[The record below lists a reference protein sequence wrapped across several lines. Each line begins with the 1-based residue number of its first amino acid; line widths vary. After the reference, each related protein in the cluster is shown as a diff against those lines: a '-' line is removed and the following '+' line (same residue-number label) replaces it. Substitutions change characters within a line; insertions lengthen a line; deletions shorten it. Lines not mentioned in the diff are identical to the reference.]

1 MTGQELYKTLFGQET
16 QRQVTETAKKA
27 FLEENPPV
35 NGKYDRLMIITD
47 ENSEHI
53 DPDTSSLQ
61 SLYDSG
67 TNNIYKLEMFLK
79 PKSNEEL
86 ARRFGEI
93 GARLDEAYKEGKF
106 TEDEYN
112 ELNAGLTEL
121 ISVTKGRNDKAKA
134 SREFAREHQPFEAIY
149 NPEELTR
156 LKNRT
161 KEEEKAESDEWKAYR
176 KAEIDKIIA
185 RFTATDPL
193 ENLLALV
200 NNYRNAANKDVV
212 KSALSDEDAVM
223 SALAGEFTKS

>member
-1 MTGQELYKTLFGQET
+1 MNITSMTGQELYKTLFGQET
-16 QRQVTETAKKA
+16 QRQVTEEAKKA

-35 NGKYDRLMIITD
+35 NGKYDRLMILTK
-47 ENSEHI
+47 ENSENI
-53 DPDTSSLQ
+53 DPDTTSLQ
-61 SLYDSG
+61 SLYDTG

-121 ISVTKGRNDKAKA
+121 ISVTKARNDKAKA
-134 SREFAREHQPFEAIY
+134 SREFAREHQPFEMY
-149 NPEELTR
+149 TPEELTR

-185 RFTATDPL
+185 RFTIDDPL

-212 KSALSDEDAVM
+212 ANALS
-223 SALAGEFTKS
+223 GEFTER